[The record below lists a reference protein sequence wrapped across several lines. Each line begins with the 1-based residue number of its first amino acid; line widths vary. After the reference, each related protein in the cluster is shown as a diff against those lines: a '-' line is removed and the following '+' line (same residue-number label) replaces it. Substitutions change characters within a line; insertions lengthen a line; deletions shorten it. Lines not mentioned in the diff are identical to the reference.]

1 MYFTALA
8 ISILLMTADSDFETY
23 LSVRDFD
30 SALDAAA
37 DSDSLKAVVF
47 RDAGNF
53 SMASVLFEK
62 AFNENPSAG
71 LFAAMWE
78 SVASGADHYPSLTA
92 AFLREQILESEGV
105 LSWGPED
112 LISLIESSSL
122 LEDSLLAD
130 SLVQVL
136 VDDFPQSA
144 EASEVIGWEFYE
156 RLYPVW
162 YDDSA
167 SIVVL
172 AEFLNDWGDRSDLW
186 SSLAWQYTLSSVLE
200 TADSSN
206 WENYLNDWLEACPE
220 NPRACHSGA
229 ALHIDRD
236 SSWSEALILAQRGLY
251 LVREGWVPQGM
262 PDEEW
267 QLTGPALEAG
277 LQFRRLYAM
286 AGSGRRREALNELSA
301 VISDT
306 DFNIDDYHTE
316 ASLYWLCG
324 TLHLEEGDSLEALGS
339 FADAAA
345 AGEVRNRWSGEA
357 ILSMD
362 SLLPP
367 DTTPVR
373 WARERQDYEGP
384 VFTDASHLLGPDSML
399 AGSRVSWC
407 DWNSDG
413 FPDLFAGHSL
423 FQNMGGSS
431 FTDVTSEAGLDS
443 CRGNGGIWG
452 DINRDGLPDLIT
464 SGNPVQVF
472 VSRNG
477 VLEDVTESIGITITE
492 SSVEGVALL
501 DWNADGWL
509 DLCLASYERAG
520 GLGSGT
526 EDAFYLGSADGFIE
540 AGDSIGMVPFL
551 EEPLCGRGVSPCDF
565 DLDGDID
572 IFVSNYRL
580 QENFLW
586 ENEDGIAVNS
596 ALQRGIAGVNVDSWW
611 GHTIGSAWGDFDN
624 DGDWDLFSANLAHPR
639 YITLSDRSMLYEQ
652 RDGYFTDIRSSAGIR
667 FEETHSNPLWG
678 DFNND
683 GWLDLFVT
691 SIYSGRRSFLYL
703 NLGNGTFEDVT
714 WLSGTRVFNGWGAAA
729 ADYNLDGK
737 LDLIVGSGDG
747 PTLLEN
753 VSADG
758 NWLLVNVDPPEG
770 VNPSGI
776 GCTVI
781 LEQQGV
787 TLMRQIEGGSGT
799 TSQNGGPLH
808 FGLPADLPCTIRLY
822 APGDTTALSEAT
834 VFPGVLIQFENE
846 N

>member
-1 MYFTALA
+1 MYLTALA
-8 ISILLMTADSDFETY
+8 FSILLMAADNDFETFLY
-23 LSVRDFD
+23 VRDFD
-30 SALDAAA
+30 SALESAQ
-37 DSDSLKAVVF
+37 DSDSLSAVVF
-47 RDAGNF
+47 RNAGNY
-53 SMASVLFEK
+53 SMASMLFQRAFEK
-62 AFNENPSAG
+62 NPSAG

-78 SVASGADHYPSLTA
+78 SVASGAEHYPSLTA
-92 AFLREQILESEGV
+92 EFLREQILEFESV
-105 LSWGPED
+105 LSFGAED
-112 LISLIESSSL
+112 LLSLIESSSV
-122 LEDSLLAD
+122 LEDSLLTD

-136 VDDFPQSA
+136 ADDFPESP

-156 RLYPVW
+156 GLYPVW

-172 AEFLNDWGDRSDLW
+172 AEFLDNWGDRSDLW
-186 SSLAWQYTLSSVLE
+186 RSLGWQYTLSSVLE

-206 WENYLNDWLEACPE
+206 WEDYLNDWLEACPE
-220 NPRACHSGA
+220 NPRACLSGA

-236 SSWSEALILAQRGLY
+236 SSWSAALVLAERGLDIM
-251 LVREGWVPQGM
+251 REGWVPQGM

-277 LQFRRLYAM
+277 LQFRRLFAM
-286 AGSGRRREALNELSA
+286 AGSGLRREALSELSA

-306 DFNIDDYHTE
+306 DFNTDDYHTE
-316 ASLYWLCG
+316 ASLYWLSG
-324 TLHLEEGDSLEALGS
+324 KLNLEEGDTLEALGS
-339 FADAAA
+339 FASAAA
-345 AGEVRNRWSGEA
+345 AGEVRNRWSSEA
-357 ILSMD
+357 ILAMD
-362 SLLPP
+362 SLHI
-367 DTTPVR
+367 TPAL
-373 WARERQDYEGP
+373 WAREQREYDGP
-384 VFTDASHLLGPDSML
+384 VFTDVSHLLGPDSMR

-431 FTDVTSEAGLDS
+431 FMDVTSEAGLDS

-452 DINRDGLPDLIT
+452 DINRDGLPDLVT

-477 VLEDVTESIGITITE
+477 TLEEVTESIGISSTE

-509 DLCLASYERAG
+509 DLYLASYERTG

-526 EDAFYLGSADGFIE
+526 EDAFYLGGFDGFIK

-551 EEPLCGRGVSPCDF
+551 EEHLCGRGVSPCDF

-580 QENFLW
+580 QENYLW
-586 ENEDGIAVNS
+586 ENEDGAAVNS
-596 ALQRGIAGVNVDSWW
+596 ALQRGIAGINVDGWW

-639 YITLSDRSMLYEQ
+639 YITLSDRSMLYEH
-652 RDGYFTDIRSSAGIR
+652 RDGYFTDIRSGTGIR

-691 SIYSGRRSFLYL
+691 SIYSDRRSFLYL

-714 WLSGTRVFNGWGAAA
+714 WLSGARIFNGWGAAA
-729 ADYNLDGK
+729 ADYNLDGR
-737 LDLIVGSGDG
+737 LDLAIGSGDG
-747 PTLLEN
+747 PTLLKN
-753 VSADG
+753 VSPGG

-776 GCTVI
+776 GCTVM
-781 LEQQGV
+781 LDQQGV

-799 TSQNGGPLH
+799 TSQNGSTLH

-822 APGDTTALSEAT
+822 APGDTTALWEAS
-834 VFPGVLIQFENE
+834 VFPGVLIQFESDD
-846 N
+846 

>member
-1 MYFTALA
+1 MAADNDFDTFL
-8 ISILLMTADSDFETY
+8 SI
-23 LSVRDFD
+23 RDFD
-30 SALDAAA
+30 SALEAAE
-37 DSDSLKAVVF
+37 DSDSLNAVVF
-47 RDAGNF
+47 QETGNY
-53 SMASVLFEK
+53 SMAAMLFEK
-62 AFNENPSAG
+62 AFQENPSAG
-71 LFAAMWE
+71 LFTALWQ
-78 SVASGADHYPSLTA
+78 SVASSTEHFPSMTA
-92 AFLREQILESEGV
+92 SFLREQIMESEGV
-105 LSWGPED
+105 LSFGAED
-112 LISLIESSSL
+112 LLSLIESSNT

-130 SLVQVL
+130 SLIQVL
-136 VDDFPQSA
+136 VEGFPQSP

-156 RLYPVW
+156 GLYPVW

-167 SIVVL
+167 TIVVL
-172 AEFLNDWGDRSDLW
+172 GKFLDDWGDRSEMW
-186 SSLAWQYTLSSVLE
+186 RSRAWQYTLSAVLE
-200 TADSSN
+200 TADSSR
-206 WENYLNDWLEACPE
+206 WKNYLNEWLEACPE
-220 NPRACHSGA
+220 NPQVYLSGA
-229 ALHIDRD
+229 ALYIDRD
-236 SSWSEALILAQRGLY
+236 SSWSEALALADNGLD
-251 LVREGWVPQGM
+251 LLREGWIPQGM

-267 QLTGPALEAG
+267 QLAGKALESS

-286 AGSGRRREALNELSA
+286 AGSGRRLEALGELAA

-306 DFNIDDYHTE
+306 DFNTDDYHTE
-316 ASLYWLCG
+316 ASLYWLLG
-324 TLHLEEGDSLEALGS
+324 KLNLEEGDSLEALGG

-357 ILSMD
+357 IFAMD

-367 DTTPVR
+367 DISPVQ
-373 WARERQDYEGP
+373 WAREQIAYSGP
-384 VFTDASHLLGPDSML
+384 VFTDVTHLLGPDSML
-399 AGSRVSWC
+399 CGSRVSWC

-423 FQNMGGSS
+423 FQNVGGSS
-431 FTDVTSEAGLDS
+431 FVDVTSEAGLDS

-452 DINRDGLPDLIT
+452 DINRDGLPDLVT

-472 VSRNG
+472 VSNSG
-477 VLEDVTESIGITITE
+477 TLEDVTESIGISVSE

-509 DLCLASYERAG
+509 DLYLASYEKPG
-520 GLGSGT
+520 GRGSGT
-526 EDAFYLGSADGFIE
+526 EDAFYLGGEGGFIK

-551 EEPLCGRGVSPCDF
+551 GEHLCGRGVSPCDF

-586 ENEDGIAVNS
+586 ENEEGIAVSS
-596 ALQRGIAGVNVDSWW
+596 ALQRGIAGVEVDGWW

-639 YITLSDRSMLYEQ
+639 YITLSDRSMLQEQ
-652 RDGYFTDIRSSAGIR
+652 RNGFFTDVRSSVGIR

-691 SIYSGRRSFLYL
+691 SIYSNRRIFLYL

-737 LDLIVGSGDG
+737 LDLVIGSGDG

-753 VSADG
+753 VSTGG
-758 NWLLVNVDPPEG
+758 NWILVNVDPPEG

-776 GCTVI
+776 GCTVM
-781 LEQQGV
+781 LDQQGV
-787 TLMRQIEGGSGT
+787 TLMRQVEGGSGT
-799 TSQNGGPLH
+799 TSQNGSALH
-808 FGLPADLPCTIRLY
+808 FGLPSDQPCTLKLY
-822 APGDTTALSEAT
+822 IPGDTTSQLEIYRL
-834 VFPGVLIQFENE
+834 PGSIIHTGG
-846 N
+846 